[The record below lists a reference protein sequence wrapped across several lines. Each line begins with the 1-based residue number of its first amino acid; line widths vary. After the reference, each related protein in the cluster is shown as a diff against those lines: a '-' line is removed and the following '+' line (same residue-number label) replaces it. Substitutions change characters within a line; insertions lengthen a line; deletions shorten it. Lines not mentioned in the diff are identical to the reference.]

1 MTLDTFEKRMDK
13 LRVSYPELIDEYE
26 EKTGDNF
33 DDYIQDLYILYN
45 KLAKLRSSADP
56 IVTVTNAQCDQCEC
70 FCDRHI

>member
-45 KLAKLRSSADP
+45 KFPSWSP
-56 IVTVTNAQCDQCEC
+56 NCIY
-70 FCDRHI
+70 